1 MPRRPRNQRPDLNG
15 VLVIDKPVGPSS
27 FAICRDVRR
36 LTGGAKVGHAGT
48 LDPFASGVLV
58 LALGTATKA
67 IPRLMATDKRYT
79 ATVDLGALSSTDDPE
94 GRISPVEVALPP
106 TREQIEQALSGFIGA
121 IEQQPPVYSAVHV
134 EGERAYKMARRGD
147 LIERPPARTVHV
159 HSIEI
164 LEYDFPHL
172 FIDVRCG
179 KGVYIR
185 SLARDLGEAMGTGGM
200 LTALRRTQV
209 GPYSL
214 NDAIVLENDGAVL
227 ERSILSIDSLS
238 VESERGDNGRLDE
251 NANRD

>member
-1 MPRRPRNQRPDLNG
+1 MPRRPRNLRPDLNG

-67 IPRLMATDKRYT
+67 IPQLMATDKRYT

-94 GRISPVEVALPP
+94 GRISPVEIAAPPSREEIEEAL
-106 TREQIEQALSGFIGA
+106 AGFTGA

-147 LIERPPARTVHV
+147 LVERPPARTVHV
-159 HSIEI
+159 HGIEI
-164 LEYDFPHL
+164 LEYAFPNL
-172 FIDVRCG
+172 ELDVRCG

-185 SLARDLGEAMGTGGM
+185 SLARDLGGALGTGGM

-209 GPYSL
+209 GPYAL
-214 NDAIVLENDGAVL
+214 MDAITVGSDGAEL
-227 ERSILSIDSLS
+227 ERGLLPIPAPS
-238 VESERGDNGRLDE
+238 VQGERGDDGRFNENPNGD
-251 NANRD
+251 